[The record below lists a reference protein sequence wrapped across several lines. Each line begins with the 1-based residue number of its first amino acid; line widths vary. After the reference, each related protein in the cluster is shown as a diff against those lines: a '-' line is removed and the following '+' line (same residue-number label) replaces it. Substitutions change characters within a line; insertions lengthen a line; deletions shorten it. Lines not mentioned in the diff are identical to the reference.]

1 MPEAT
6 TSGATTAATPA
17 VTAPAPDA
25 LAHGGPVHDAPAV
38 GARIFRV
45 VVGVVVAAAALKLAS
60 PVLVPLVGGV
70 FLAVLA
76 RPLQRRLAEALP
88 RPLRWLGLVTAMLAV
103 LVGVAA
109 FGGALYVSARAVADE
124 LRDRRPRLE
133 ATLAQARQ
141 RIARAGLPVSTLPE
155 VPGGGQT
162 GASRPQPAPSSAP
175 PASRPS
181 GSSEAAAASG
191 DSVSGGSESGGSA
204 AAGVIR
210 RAASG
215 LTGALGGLLLALGFC
230 ALGLT
235 EAGAARRRLAR
246 AVPDR
251 ATPEVLRTV
260 DEAAA
265 AFRRYAWVK
274 TLTSAITGLAT
285 GLASLAFG
293 LPLAWVW
300 GFLAFLLE
308 YVPSV
313 GSVIAVLPPTLMA
326 LADGGPAHA
335 LAVFL
340 GIGAL
345 QVFLG
350 NVVDP
355 KLEGRFMAVSPFV
368 VLLSIVVWGW
378 LWGPAGALLAVPMT
392 VAAVITC
399 RHVPGARG
407 VATLLGEER
416 DAPAG

>member
-1 MPEAT
+1 MPEV
-6 TSGATTAATPA
+6 TSSAASGTASRMTTAGA
-17 VTAPAPDA
+17 API
-25 LAHGGPVHDAPAV
+25 
-38 GARIFRV
+38 GARVFRI
-45 VVGVVVAAAALKLAS
+45 VVGVVVVAAALKLAR
-60 PVLVPLVGGV
+60 PVLVPLVSGV

-76 RPLQRRLAEALP
+76 RPLQRRLADALP
-88 RPLRWLGLVTAMLAV
+88 RRLGWVGLVTAMLAV

-109 FGGALYVSARAVADE
+109 FGGALYVSARAVSGE

-141 RIARAGLPVSTLPE
+141 RLVRAGLPGSALPE
-155 VPGGGQT
+155 APGAGQT
-162 GASRPQPAPSSAP
+162 GAARPRPPEGAPA
-175 PASRPS
+175 ASRPS
-181 GSSEAAAASG
+181 ASSEGGAAG
-191 DSVSGGSESGGSA
+191 GGTEDGGSGTAS
-204 AAGVIR
+204 VVR

-215 LTGALGGLLLALGFC
+215 LTGALSALLLALGFC
-230 ALGLT
+230 ALGLA

-251 ATPEVLRTV
+251 VTPEVLRTV

-274 TLTSAITGLAT
+274 TLTSALTGLAT

-313 GSVIAVLPPTLMA
+313 GSVIAVIPPTLMA
-326 LADGGPAHA
+326 LADGGPARG

-340 GIGAL
+340 TVGAL

-392 VAAVITC
+392 VATVIAC

-407 VATLLGEER
+407 VATLLAEER
-416 DAPAG
+416 ADADAPH